1 MREKLLTVGNI
12 RKGLKT
18 VYSGCEPGVGPACG
32 GAEKEASPPSQA
44 IHKMR
49 NIADSHHR
57 NVIAVIVIAAGC
69 TMLGCSSEPQA
80 PELTAAAASAMI
92 SEKWAQDLQ
101 NHFAVSLHSDTLI
114 ECGVGNDLWKLV
126 ESTDR
131 GYTRTA
137 YELTPKGNKV
147 LFAIDLKGPGRL
159 HEVTLRGPY
168 HLEVTNITPGP
179 DPDSRRV
186 EFHWEIDWDKAPP
199 DLKLCLPKFELAG
212 SLVGLFKLEGLEWK
226 FMSYS
231 KPEDSPAPQ
240 GSSQPLDKV
249 P

>member
-1 MREKLLTVGNI
+1 MNQELCQRGT
-12 RKGLKT
+12 
-18 VYSGCEPGVGPACG
+18 PA
-32 GAEKEASPPSQA
+32 PR

-49 NIADSHHR
+49 GNADSHR
-57 NVIAVIVIAAGC
+57 RDVIAIMVITASCA
-69 TMLGCSSEPQA
+69 MLGCSSEPQQ
-80 PELTAAAASAMI
+80 PELTVPAASALI
-92 SEKWAQDLQ
+92 SQQWAQDLQ
-101 NHFAVSLHSDTLI
+101 NHFSVSLHSDTLI

-137 YELTPKGNKV
+137 YELTAKGSKA

-168 HLEVTNITPGP
+168 HMEITNITPGP

-199 DLKLCLPKFELAG
+199 ELKACLPKFELAG
-212 SLVGLFKLEGLEWK
+212 SLVGLFKLSGLEWR
-226 FMSYS
+226 FVSYA
-231 KPEDSPAPQ
+231 KPEDLPAPP
-240 GSSQPLDKV
+240 GTSQPVEKI